1 MWYKRYT
8 PGAPC
13 RLLVSASTW
22 TSFLHSVIDLSTHRF
37 DALAHDDECV
47 LYRAR
52 KEEDGSEVLVLTPAV
67 QYPKPEVL
75 KRLEHEYSLRQELDR
90 EWAIRPLALNRRE
103 GQVMLVLEDP
113 SPAAASLDRCLRP
126 AGICQGGSEIG
137 RASCRERV

>member
-52 KEEDGSEVLVLTPAV
+52 REEDGSEAAFASSGAPSDLDLAGVTVFGRDEASRSRVLVLAPAV
-67 QYPKPEVL
+67 QYPRPEVL
-75 KRLEHEYSLRQELDR
+75 KRLEHEYSLREELDR
-90 EWAIRPLALNRRE
+90 EWAVRPLA
-103 GQVMLVLEDP
+103 
-113 SPAAASLDRCLRP
+113 
-126 AGICQGGSEIG
+126 
-137 RASCRERV
+137 